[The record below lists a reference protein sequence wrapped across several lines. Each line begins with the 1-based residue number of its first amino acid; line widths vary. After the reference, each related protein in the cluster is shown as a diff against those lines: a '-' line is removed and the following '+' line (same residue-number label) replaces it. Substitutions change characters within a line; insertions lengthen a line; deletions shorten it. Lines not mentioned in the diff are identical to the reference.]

1 MNRNTYFKHLAMKFM
16 GGTVNVELTP
26 NINVVVDPRV
36 EAEKAA
42 ADAKVAAEK
51 IAADARAAA
60 EKIAARSLTANMM
73 LKETINRAFE
83 VNLTE
88 GLRFERRMFHS
99 IFATF
104 DQKEGM
110 QAFVEKRK
118 PNFKN
123 Q

>member
-1 MNRNTYFKHLAMKFM
+1 
-16 GGTVNVELTP
+16 
-26 NINVVVDPRV
+26 
-36 EAEKAA
+36 
-42 ADAKVAAEK
+42 
-51 IAADARAAA
+51 
-60 EKIAARSLTANMM
+60 MM

-99 IFATF
+99 IFATS

-110 QAFVEKRK
+110 QAFVEKRQ

>member
-1 MNRNTYFKHLAMKFM
+1 
-16 GGTVNVELTP
+16 
-26 NINVVVDPRV
+26 
-36 EAEKAA
+36 
-42 ADAKVAAEK
+42 
-51 IAADARAAA
+51 
-60 EKIAARSLTANMM
+60 MM

-110 QAFVEKRK
+110 QAFVENENQILKINKRSIK
-118 PNFKN
+118 
-123 Q
+123 

>member
-1 MNRNTYFKHLAMKFM
+1 
-16 GGTVNVELTP
+16 
-26 NINVVVDPRV
+26 
-36 EAEKAA
+36 
-42 ADAKVAAEK
+42 
-51 IAADARAAA
+51 
-60 EKIAARSLTANMM
+60 M

-99 IFATF
+99 IFATT

-110 QAFVEKRK
+110 QAFVEKRQA
-118 PNFKN
+118 NFKN

>member
-1 MNRNTYFKHLAMKFM
+1 
-16 GGTVNVELTP
+16 
-26 NINVVVDPRV
+26 
-36 EAEKAA
+36 
-42 ADAKVAAEK
+42 
-51 IAADARAAA
+51 
-60 EKIAARSLTANMM
+60 MM